1 MFLNLMGKRLQYEK
15 RFTNEVRQSLH
26 HRYEFFYWQKV
37 LKKHFPCV
45 DVTDW
50 GVKLPFSVDVK
61 FASLNNIFELANLC
75 KELYRIEN
83 GSKCVNDFDWYT
95 IVKNDLDMYDA
106 EALKIDNDIKSFN
119 EKLERETE
127 GMNLEQIW
135 EWIGNHQDTKHYS
148 DGNEEKHIR
157 KIKAN
162 MEMERRWEMKKAEA
176 RQRTMERLMKQKS
189 KSEKPKSKPKAVSK
203 PKVKMKPKEKVEG
216 QMKLF

>member
-1 MFLNLMGKRLQYEK
+1 
-15 RFTNEVRQSLH
+15 
-26 HRYEFFYWQKV
+26 
-37 LKKHFPCV
+37 
-45 DVTDW
+45 
-50 GVKLPFSVDVK
+50 
-61 FASLNNIFELANLC
+61 
-75 KELYRIEN
+75 
-83 GSKCVNDFDWYT
+83 
-95 IVKNDLDMYDA
+95 VKNDLEMYNA
-106 EALKIDNDIKSFN
+106 EALKIKNDIKSFN
-119 EKLERETE
+119 EKFEKETE
-127 GMNLEQIW
+127 GMNVEQIW
-135 EWIGNHQDTKHYS
+135 EWIGNLQTKHYS